1 MEDDE
6 LFHHL
11 YAICIE
17 NKYIWPT
24 MREDMN
30 ETIKDKRE
38 ISEVHQKPRMFG
50 LRLPPSI
57 TSTSYNCAKEIEGQ
71 TRNGGE
77 SPRQPKLDPIV
88 RKLSLV
94 VSPPNRGEK
103 VLGDKEHRPLRDRP
117 ILLEKIQCLMCEEDF
132 KPEHKFHKICSW
144 CKNSNIYKSA

>member
-1 MEDDE
+1 MDDE
-6 LFHHL
+6 ELFRHL
-11 YAICIE
+11 YSICIE
-17 NKYIWPT
+17 NRYIWPT

-30 ETIKDKRE
+30 EIIKGKRK
-38 ISEVHQKPRMFG
+38 ISQVHQRSKVFPV
-50 LRLPPSI
+50 RLPPSI

-117 ILLEKIQCLMCEEDF
+117 ILLEKIQCLMCGEEF

-144 CKNSNIYKSA
+144 CKNSNVYKSA